1 MNYNNDLSMSK
12 YHRYMD
18 QELMEMLFDN
28 SSLFFLNDDV
38 HKGNLKI
45 KKELFRKL
53 SFLFLIISSVKISL
67 DNFIS
72 VSILK

>member
-45 KKELFRKL
+45 KKNYLE
-53 SFLFLIISSVKISL
+53 SFPFFFLIISSVKISL
-67 DNFIS
+67 DNFVS